1 MAPTLE
7 SETVKMLIA
16 FIVLE
21 VFDIWM
27 VYVVKEIEKCQ
38 LISVGVLISKLR
50 RFKWFRTVRYMKG
63 N

>member
-7 SETVKMLIA
+7 SETVKCWIA

-27 VYVVKEIEKCQ
+27 VYVGQEIE
-38 LISVGVLISKLR
+38 ISVGVLISKLR